1 MLCAELAAEVKNP
14 SFLAVHPNRKFLY
27 AVSEISDLD
36 GKPAGGVS
44 AFAIDRA
51 TGKLTPI
58 NQQSSR
64 GAGPCHLVVDK
75 TGQTVLVANYG
86 GGSVAS
92 LPVGS
97 DGRLSPATSFIQHEG
112 SVALPKRQGGPARTL
127 DQCRPGQSLCHGRR
141 PGPRQSVRL

>member
-1 MLCAELAAEVKNP
+1 MLCAELAAEVKNA

-44 AFAIDRA
+44 GFTIDRA

-86 GGSVAS
+86 GGNIAA

-97 DGRLSPATSFIQHEG
+97 DGQLSPATSFIQHEG
-112 SVALPKRQGGPARTL
+112 SVALPEAPRGTACSL
-127 DQCRPGQSLCHGRR
+127 DQCRPGQSLCHGGRL
-141 PGPRQSVRL
+141 GPRQGVCL